1 MAKRLALLLCA
12 LFSLWM
18 LSGCSGPGIIFRAT
32 DELYSL
38 PRPSSEYTM
47 LQKALQQLLDEGLEY
62 APPVSGS
69 NTQPVRLSD
78 LDGDDQPEALAF
90 FRDSSA
96 DAAPLKIY
104 IFHQNEDGEFEQVC
118 TIGGEGSEINSVTL
132 CQLVGDDSS
141 PQELVIS
148 WQMANSSSATSHTVY
163 TLSAFS
169 LSNWEPVELMNPTRY
184 TRYIASDLDQD
195 GERELLLM
203 NVENSDNATSTAT
216 YYDRSGLR
224 LDSISTANLSTSIS
238 TIDKVKDGL
247 LADGAPV
254 VYVSGSVVDKIGGSS
269 SQITDVLTLK
279 KGTLCNIT
287 LNSETLDSDTT
298 LRYAITGG
306 QDINEDG
313 VLEIPHPFV
322 LPSYE
327 QDSADVFYAIDWQ
340 QYFSDGSYVA
350 MTTTYYNNADG
361 WYLELPADW
370 ENHFSLS
377 RQDVTSGSTNE
388 RGIVFYYTDGPKAWS
403 PFLAIYKNI
412 GSNRQERSTSPGR
425 IQLYE
430 DSSMVFSMEL
440 LDHSPVLTLSEAGI
454 KKGFHL
460 IVPDWSTD

>member
-118 TIGGEGSEINSVTL
+118 TIDGEGSEINSVTL

-163 TLSAFS
+163 TLSAS
-169 LSNWEPVELMNPTRY
+169 PSPT
-184 TRYIASDLDQD
+184 
-195 GERELLLM
+195 
-203 NVENSDNATSTAT
+203 
-216 YYDRSGLR
+216 
-224 LDSISTANLSTSIS
+224 
-238 TIDKVKDGL
+238 
-247 LADGAPV
+247 
-254 VYVSGSVVDKIGGSS
+254 GS
-269 SQITDVLTLK
+269 
-279 KGTLCNIT
+279 
-287 LNSETLDSDTT
+287 
-298 LRYAITGG
+298 R
-306 QDINEDG
+306 
-313 VLEIPHPFV
+313 
-322 LPSYE
+322 
-327 QDSADVFYAIDWQ
+327 
-340 QYFSDGSYVA
+340 
-350 MTTTYYNNADG
+350 
-361 WYLELPADW
+361 
-370 ENHFSLS
+370 
-377 RQDVTSGSTNE
+377 
-388 RGIVFYYTDGPKAWS
+388 WS
-403 PFLAIYKNI
+403 
-412 GSNRQERSTSPGR
+412 
-425 IQLYE
+425 
-430 DSSMVFSMEL
+430 
-440 LDHSPVLTLSEAGI
+440 
-454 KKGFHL
+454 
-460 IVPDWSTD
+460 